1 MSNLKG
7 TTFSNI
13 FIQALQIFFI
23 SNRPPN
29 LNLDTLLDNRLLSS
43 ITPVFSRGDKKASP
57 FWLEEGLAKHPLSI
71 VVLIS
76 DAWIARMGDLW
87 SCRYNNK
94 NNHRKKDDKLC
105 LCSLHKNK
113 ETGRATT
120 SVFQPNSLPCF
131 HRIKKNQPVP
141 DRNGL
146 DGFNNRRFN

>member
-1 MSNLKG
+1 MIFIIEKLVFGQVHN
-7 TTFSNI
+7 SNI
-13 FIQALQIFFI
+13 
-23 SNRPPN
+23 
-29 LNLDTLLDNRLLSS
+29 RLGYNTKQPSFVLHY
-43 ITPVFSRGDKKASP
+43 PRVFTGNKKASP

-120 SVFQPNSLPCF
+120 TVFQPNSLPCF

-146 DGFNNRRFN
+146 AGFNNRRFKSVTETAG